1 MTSSTGPPTAEDR
14 KRWNS
19 VPIAERIALAQKL
32 IVLHPRFRDAVTL
45 LERCH
50 QSFAQ
55 PCEPACG
62 ALLGASGVGKTSVV
76 EHYAKLHPP
85 YETETETRRPVL
97 KVTLQPDARPKGIAA
112 DLLLALGDPA
122 WSSGTVQT
130 LTNRAVKLLAR
141 CGVELIVF
149 DEFHHLFDME
159 RSRVMTKAAQWLK
172 VLIVNTRIPVVV
184 CGMPEAEHVLRA
196 EHTER
201 RFKERLTL
209 RCFTWRTSAGRAE
222 FCGMLKRLDG
232 ALPLAESS
240 GLAEPE
246 SAGRF
251 YVACRGIPDYLMTL
265 VRGGTA
271 EALQR
276 GSERIEPADL
286 ARVFE
291 RRLAQQRVLA
301 DQANPFIGQWESS
314 ALDRV
319 QAADETIAI
328 GVGLTPRAAR
338 QRRPPVSAAQLLGG
352 A

>member
-1 MTSSTGPPTAEDR
+1 MKTTTGPPAEDR
-14 KRWNS
+14 ATWRS
-19 VPIAERIALAQKL
+19 VPSDERVALARKL
-32 IVLHPRFRDAVTL
+32 IVLHPRFRDAVGL

-50 QSFAQ
+50 QTFAQ
-55 PCEPACG
+55 PGEPACG

-76 EHYAKLHPP
+76 EHYFKLHPP
-85 YETETETRRPVL
+85 QETETGTKRPVL

-112 DLLLALGDPA
+112 DILLALGDPA

-130 LTNRAVKLLAR
+130 LTNRATKLLAR

-159 RSRVMTKAAQWLK
+159 RARVMTKAAQWLK

-201 RFKERLTL
+201 RFKERLVL
-209 RCFTWRTSAGRAE
+209 RCFTWRTPAGRAE
-222 FCGMLKRLDG
+222 FCGMLKKLDG
-232 ALPLAESS
+232 ALPLTESS

-246 SAGRF
+246 TAGRF
-251 YVACRGIPDYLMTL
+251 YLACRGIPDYLMTL
-265 VRGGTA
+265 VRSGLA
-271 EALQR
+271 EALDR
-276 GSERIEPADL
+276 KSERIELADL

-301 DQANPFIGQWESS
+301 EQANPFIGAFDAS

-319 QAADETIAI
+319 QAADETRAT
-328 GVGLTPRAAR
+328 GAGLSPRAAR
-338 QRRPPVSAAQLLGG
+338 RRERPVTASHLLGG
-352 A
+352 I

>member
-1 MTSSTGPPTAEDR
+1 MTSSTGPPTADDR
-14 KRWNS
+14 SQWRAVSAK
-19 VPIAERIALAQKL
+19 ERNALAQKL
-32 IVLHPRFRDAVTL
+32 IVLHPRFRDAVGL

-55 PCEPACG
+55 PSEPACG

-76 EHYAKLHPP
+76 EHFFKLHPP
-85 YETETETRRPVL
+85 YDTETETRRPVL

-112 DLLLALGDPA
+112 DILLALGDPA

-149 DEFHHLFDME
+149 DEFHHLFDVE
-159 RSRVMTKAAQWLK
+159 QSRVMTKAAQWLK

-209 RCFTWRTSAGRAE
+209 RCFTWRTPAGRAE
-222 FCGMLKRLDG
+222 FCGMLKRLDA
-232 ALPLAESS
+232 ALPLAETS

-251 YVACRGIPDYLMTL
+251 YLACRGIPDYLMTL

-271 EALQR
+271 EALVR
-276 GSERIEPADL
+276 RSERIETADF

-291 RRLAQQRVLA
+291 RRLAHQRVLA
-301 DQANPFIGQWESS
+301 EQANPFIGPLDAAS
-314 ALDRV
+314 LDRI
-319 QAADETIAI
+319 QAADELRST

-338 QRRPPVSAAQLLGG
+338 RRLQPASAAQLLGG

>member
-1 MTSSTGPPTAEDR
+1 MTSSTGPPTGDDR
-14 KRWNS
+14 TKWRS

-32 IVLHPRFRDAVTL
+32 IVLHPRFRDAVAL
-45 LERCH
+45 LDRCH

-55 PCEPACG
+55 PGEPACG
-62 ALLGASGVGKTSVV
+62 ALLGTSGVGKTSVV
-76 EHYAKLHPP
+76 DHPFRLHLPF
-85 YETETETRRPVL
+85 ETGNETRRTVL

-122 WSSGTVQT
+122 WSSGTVQS
-130 LTNRAVKLLAR
+130 LTSRAVKLLAR

-159 RSRVMTKAAQWLK
+159 RARVMTKAAQWLK

-209 RCFTWRTSAGRAE
+209 RCFTWRTPAGRKE
-222 FCGMLKRLDG
+222 FCGMLKRLDTT
-232 ALPLAESS
+232 LPVAESS
-240 GLAEPE
+240 ELAEPGT
-246 SAGRF
+246 AGRF
-251 YVACRGIPDYLMTL
+251 FLACRGIPDYLMTL
-265 VRGGTA
+265 IRGGLA
-271 EALQR
+271 EALGR
-276 GSERIEPADL
+276 GSERIEFADL

-291 RRLAQQRVLA
+291 RQLAHQRILA
-301 DQANPFIGQWESS
+301 EQANPFVGAWDAS

-319 QAADETIAI
+319 AAADEIRGI
-328 GVGLTPRAAR
+328 GVGLSPRAGR
-338 QRRPPVSAAQLLGG
+338 RRPKPITATQLLGG
-352 A
+352 P

>member
-1 MTSSTGPPTAEDR
+1 MTPATGPPAEDR
-14 KRWNS
+14 TKWLV
-19 VPIAERIALAQKL
+19 VPSAERIALAQKL
-32 IVLHPRFRDAVTL
+32 IVLHPRFRDAVSL

-55 PCEPACG
+55 PGEPACG
-62 ALLGASGVGKTSVV
+62 ALLGISGVGKTSVV
-76 EHYAKLHPP
+76 DHYFKLHPP
-85 YETETETRRPVL
+85 HATETEIRRPVL

-112 DLLLALGDPA
+112 DILLALGDPA

-130 LTNRAVKLLAR
+130 LTNRAVKLLNR
-141 CGVELIVF
+141 CGVQLIVF

-159 RSRVMTKAAQWLK
+159 RARVMTKAAQWLK

-209 RCFTWRTSAGRAE
+209 RCFNWRTPAGRAE

-232 ALPLAESS
+232 ALPLAEIS
-240 GLAEPE
+240 GLAEAD

-251 YVACRGIPDYLMTL
+251 YLACRGIPDYLMAL
-265 VRGGTA
+265 VRGGLA
-271 EALQR
+271 EAVGRQA
-276 GSERIEPADL
+276 ERIETADL

-291 RRLAQQRVLA
+291 RRLAHQRVLA
-301 DQANPFIGQWESS
+301 EQVNPFIGQPDAS

-319 QAADETIAI
+319 RAADEIRSI
-328 GVGLTPRAAR
+328 GVGLSPRAAR
-338 QRRPPVSAAQLLGG
+338 RKPKPASVTDLLGG
-352 A
+352 K